1 MSLRE
6 MLRRP
11 VARVAVPLFLVGGIL
26 TSVVEAYRGYEALAA
41 EAAEPRLGAVI
52 AERQPDP
59 LPPVPAA
66 PARTGA
72 ARTALETSAAAT
84 PSRLAGTA
92 ATLPP
97 VPAVPVL
104 PAGLAAPARSVP
116 PWAPP
121 AVPER
126 YQRAR
131 GPVAPPAWS
140 PGAAPAW
147 SPIEQSQPPWAS
159 RRSPSS
165 KSCGMGF
172 G

>member
-1 MSLRE
+1 MNLRE
-6 MLRRP
+6 TLHTP

-59 LPPVPAA
+59 LPAVAA
-66 PARTGA
+66 VPARTVT
-72 ARTALETSAAAT
+72 ARTTLETSAAAT
-84 PSRLAGTA
+84 PSRFAGA
-92 ATLPP
+92 AAALPP
-97 VPAVPVL
+97 VRAVPVM
-104 PAGLAAPARSVP
+104 PARLAAPAGSIP

-121 AVPER
+121 AAPER
-126 YQRAR
+126 HQRAR

-140 PGAAPAW
+140 PL
-147 SPIEQSQPPWAS
+147 EQSQPPWAS